1 MSSGSQQRRSALVLY
16 GSETGNSQ
24 EVAEELG
31 ALAERLH
38 FKTHVAELNQY
49 KPATLNSY
57 TLVLFVVST
66 TGQGDFPAN
75 ARSFWRSLLL
85 KKLPPTFLSGVS
97 FASFGL
103 GDSSYPKFN
112 WAARKLHKRLLQLGA
127 EEIHP
132 CGEADQQHP
141 EGFAPI
147 PDNVQLPPKW
157 VLKLRDE
164 DGERSTLEPYTN
176 TDVEID
182 GSSELDRLGQDVRPL
197 PDTLTATL
205 TENKRVTASNHW
217 QDVRHLSLS
226 VPEAV
231 SYVPGD
237 MLSITP
243 KNFAN
248 DVDNLITMMGWEA
261 DADRPVTLGPG
272 PTLLSAENDDIPSP
286 PIQGLDTCPKLTL
299 RALLTDYLDIQAIP
313 RRSFFATVAHYT
325 EYEMHK
331 ERLLEFTNPEFLDEL
346 WDYTTRPRR
355 SILEVLHE
363 FDSVKIP
370 WQHAVSVF
378 PIMRARQFSI
388 ASGGAL
394 KHTAEGGT
402 KFELLVAIV
411 KYQTVIK
418 RIRQGVCTRYLSV
431 LQPGSTLKVQLQRG
445 GLNSSANQLVGPT
458 VLIGPGTGIAPLRSM
473 VWEKAAIVKAYKEE
487 HPGVEPPIGPTLLVY
502 GGRNREADFFFAAE
516 WEQLAELVRLKVL
529 TAFSRDQ
536 KQKVY
541 VQDVIRENVSLLF
554 KLLHDMRG
562 SVYICGSSGN
572 MPKAVRQALTEAFQ
586 HGGEVETDRFNEQG
600 AEQYLLGMEKTGRYK
615 QETCSARPASG
626 CFSAYPS
633 RVTCFLPRMSVL
645 YFQFTMTSNLR
656 ILVPIKRVIDYAVKP
671 RVNKTNTGVETNG
684 VKHSLNPFD
693 ELSVEEAVR
702 LRERHAK
709 KQSPIKVDQILAL
722 SAGGPK
728 CADTLRTA
736 MAMGADRA
744 FHVDVGDSADG
755 GPEPLTV
762 AKMLQAVVKQ
772 ENINLVLLG
781 KQAIDGDQ
789 GQTGQM
795 LAGLLGW
802 PQATQASKVEIKDES
817 GTVEV
822 THEVDGGVETLRA
835 KLPMI
840 ITTDLRLNEP
850 RYATLP
856 NIMKAKKKPLE
867 KKTLA
872 DFGVE
877 DKKRLKT
884 IKVTEP
890 PARQGG
896 GKVEDV
902 DGLIG
907 KLKELG
913 AL

>member
-1 MSSGSQQRRSALVLY
+1 MSASNPPPAQQRRSALVLY

-31 ALAERLH
+31 ALTERLH
-38 FKTHVAELNQY
+38 FKTHVADLNQY
-49 KPATLNSY
+49 KPETLSSY

-85 KKLPPTFLSGVS
+85 KKLPATFLSGVS
-97 FASFGL
+97 FAAFGL

-141 EGFAPI
+141 EGLREHLLDTYPLPPGLVPI

-157 VLKLRDE
+157 VLQLRDE
-164 DGERSTLEPYTN
+164 AEGFSTPEQTTEKTN
-176 TDVEID
+176 
-182 GSSELDRLGQDVRPL
+182 GSSELDRLGHDLRPL

-205 TENKRVTASNHW
+205 TENRRATAANHW
-217 QDVRHLSLS
+217 QDVRHLSLT

-243 KNFAN
+243 KNFAV

-261 DADRPVTLGPG
+261 DVDRPVTLVPG
-272 PTLLSAENDDIPSP
+272 PTLLSADDDDMPSP
-286 PIQGLDTCPKLTL
+286 PIQGLDSYPRLTL

-313 RRSFFATVAHYT
+313 RRAFFATVAHYT
-325 EYEMHK
+325 DYEMHK

-402 KFELLVAIV
+402 KFELLIAIV

-418 RIRQGVCTRYLSV
+418 RIRQGVCTRYLAV
-431 LQPGSTLKVQLQRG
+431 LQPGSTLQVQLQRG
-445 GLNSSANQLVGPT
+445 GLNSSVNQLVGPT

-473 VWEKAAIVKAYKEE
+473 IWEKAAIVKAYKEE
-487 HPGVEPPIGPTLLVY
+487 NPGVEPPIGPTLLVY
-502 GGRNREADFFFAAE
+502 GGRNREADFFFEQE
-516 WEQLAELVRLKVL
+516 WEELGELVRLKVL

-586 HGGEVETDRFNEQG
+586 HGPEVETDRFNEQG
-600 AEQYLLGMEKTGRYK
+600 AEQYLLGMEKTGR
-615 QETCSARPASG
+615 TI
-626 CFSAYPS
+626 
-633 RVTCFLPRMSVL
+633 
-645 YFQFTMTSNLR
+645 TMASNLR
-656 ILVPIKRVIDYAVKP
+656 ILVPVKRVIDYAVKP
-671 RVNKTNTGVETNG
+671 RVNKANTGVETAG

-702 LRERHAK
+702 LRERHTK

-744 FHVDVGDSADG
+744 FHVEVGDSPDG

-802 PQATQASKVEIKDES
+802 PQATQASKVEIKDEN

-835 KLPMI
+835 QLPMI

-872 DFGVE
+872 DFGIE